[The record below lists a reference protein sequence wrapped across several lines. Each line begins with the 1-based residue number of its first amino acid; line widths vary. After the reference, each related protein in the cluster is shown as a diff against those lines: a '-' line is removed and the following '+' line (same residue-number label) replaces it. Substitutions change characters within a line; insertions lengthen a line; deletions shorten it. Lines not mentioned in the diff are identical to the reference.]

1 MREVVTRSRMAIFV
15 MRYLLLP
22 LMILATTHSLYSQT
36 GVYEV
41 VPVDLSRGYAI
52 AEGGTITVAGGNI
65 TEWDISVTG
74 EFPFRFMTGQPMVA
88 LDAGFEIS
96 DTRIDTSTD
105 LPSGAG
111 FRAVAPCPAAFLPA
125 PALCEFD
132 LAWTTSET
140 GSFRGYLMK
149 SSDNFTI
156 NGYMENSILNIQDL
170 NSDLFPKFK
179 QAGLEI
185 ITYSHLQKMV
195 NLLLSE
201 PGKLVQ
207 SMFFEGNPETW
218 PHQDTYYLDSDNI
231 GCMTAAWIAIED
243 INPGAGRFYVYPY
256 SHTIDVKKNGGD
268 FDIAFNHDRYK
279 KLVIDIIKNKQ
290 LTITAP
296 ALNKGDVIFWNSK
309 TIHGSLH
316 TTQHEFSR
324 ASFTAHYIPE
334 SHQFLQYQSR
344 VKSLHLEVKNNML
357 VNTPKNQDCFKNR
370 LIFKIETKFPRTF
383 YLLKKIAIKYF

>member
-36 GVYEV
+36 GVYV
-41 VPVDLSRGYAI
+41 VAPLDLSRGYAI

-156 NGYMENSILNIQDL
+156 NAGSVTTFDPDFTLVARLVPEPSGLCLGLVGMGLVGAWRKRTHANRVQHSIH
-170 NSDLFPKFK
+170 S
-179 QAGLEI
+179 
-185 ITYSHLQKMV
+185 
-195 NLLLSE
+195 
-201 PGKLVQ
+201 
-207 SMFFEGNPETW
+207 
-218 PHQDTYYLDSDNI
+218 
-231 GCMTAAWIAIED
+231 
-243 INPGAGRFYVYPY
+243 
-256 SHTIDVKKNGGD
+256 
-268 FDIAFNHDRYK
+268 
-279 KLVIDIIKNKQ
+279 
-290 LTITAP
+290 
-296 ALNKGDVIFWNSK
+296 
-309 TIHGSLH
+309 
-316 TTQHEFSR
+316 
-324 ASFTAHYIPE
+324 
-334 SHQFLQYQSR
+334 
-344 VKSLHLEVKNNML
+344 
-357 VNTPKNQDCFKNR
+357 
-370 LIFKIETKFPRTF
+370 
-383 YLLKKIAIKYF
+383 